1 MPNRLA
7 DETSPYLLQHA
18 ENPVD
23 WFPWGSDAFQAAQKD
38 DKPIFLSIGY
48 AACHWCHVMAHESF
62 EDVNTAAIM
71 NEYFI
76 NVKVDREERPD
87 VDTIYMDAVVN
98 MTGQGGWPMSVF
110 LTPDGKPF
118 YGGTYFPPDRRFNMP
133 SFGEILEYIQKE
145 WGSNSERLVSL
156 GENLTARISTKIDL
170 PESAD
175 ELNFQILDR
184 AAENLFRSFDWENG
198 GWGGAPKFPQSSAIE
213 YLLRRHN
220 RHQDKLALEMA
231 VLTLDRMARGGIY
244 DQAGGGFHR
253 YSVDAPWLTP
263 HFEKMLYDNALL
275 AQVYLHAWQET
286 NNPFFWHV
294 VEGILNFLLR
304 EMHHSSGGF
313 YASLDADSEGEEGKF
328 YLWTPVEIRKAI
340 QDPARAEMALDI
352 FGITEGGNFEGANI
366 LNLPEPLEA
375 VAERIGVPEQE
386 LLELLTE
393 INQDLLKARSNR
405 VRPATDDKVLT
416 SWNGLTLVALAE
428 AARVSGRAEYLS
440 AAQQLADFLLTR
452 LYVDGKLMRSWREG
466 KARHSAYLEDH
477 AALGE
482 GLLALYQVDF
492 NNRWYRAAV
501 KCAEEMIAHFSD
513 PAGGFFD
520 TRDDHE
526 KLISRPKSI
535 QDTPIP
541 SGNSLAASLLLKL
554 AALNGN
560 ENYAEIAQTAL
571 RIVVTTAERIPSS
584 FAAWLNALDF
594 ALGLQLQLALIGD
607 PADEKFQR
615 LLQVSNQLFL
625 PRLVRAGGQQHGEG
639 APALLSNREPLDGNP
654 TAFLCQGFACKL
666 PTTDPDQL
674 KKLIS
679 ESETPR
685 G

>member
-1 MPNRLA
+1 MPNRLT

-23 WFPWGSDAFQAAQKD
+23 WYPWGSEAFQAAQEE

-62 EDVNTAAIM
+62 EDANTAALM

-87 VDTIYMDAVVN
+87 VDSIYMDAVVTL
-98 MTGQGGWPMSVF
+98 TGQGGWPMSVF
-110 LTPDGKPF
+110 LTPEGKPF
-118 YGGTYFPPDRRFNMP
+118 YGGTYFPPERRYNIP
-133 SFGEILEYIQKE
+133 SFREILEHIHKE
-145 WGSNSERLVSL
+145 WQGNRERLVSL
-156 GENLTARISTKIDL
+156 GENLTERISTKIDL

-184 AAENLFRSFDWENG
+184 AAENLFRSFDWEHG

-213 YLLRRHN
+213 NLLRRHN
-220 RHQDKLALEMA
+220 RYQDKLALEMA
-231 VLTLDRMARGGIY
+231 ELTLERMARGGIY

-253 YSVDAPWLTP
+253 YSVDALWLTP

-286 NNPFFWHV
+286 NNPLFWNI
-294 VEGILNFLLR
+294 VEGILSFLLR
-304 EMHHSSGGF
+304 EMRHSDGGF

-328 YLWTPVEIRKAI
+328 YLWTPAEIRNVI
-340 QDPARAEMALDI
+340 QDPDRAEMTLDI
-352 FGITEGGNFEGANI
+352 FGVTEEGNYEGVNI
-366 LNLPEPLEA
+366 LNLPVKLEA
-375 VAERIGVPEQE
+375 VAERIGLPEGE
-386 LLELLTE
+386 LLEQLSKIKQTLLE
-393 INQDLLKARSNR
+393 ARSSR
-405 VRPATDDKVLT
+405 VRPATDDKILT
-416 SWNGLTLVALAE
+416 SWNGLTLTALAE
-428 AARVSGRAEYLS
+428 AARVSGRAEYLF

-466 KARHSAYLEDH
+466 KAQHSAYLEDH

-492 NNRWYRAAV
+492 NNRWFRASV
-501 KCAEEMIAHFSD
+501 KCAEEIMAHFSD
-513 PAGGFFD
+513 PEGGFFD

-526 KLISRPKSI
+526 QLISRPKSI

-541 SGNSLAASLLLKL
+541 SGNSMAVLLLLKL
-554 AALNGN
+554 AALNGDDP
-560 ENYAEIAQTAL
+560 YAETAITAL
-571 RIVVTTAERIPSS
+571 RAVVTSAERIPSS

-594 ALGLQLQLALIGD
+594 ALGPQLQLALIGD
-607 PADEKFQR
+607 RTDDKFQI
-615 LLQVSNQLFL
+615 LLGVSDQPFL
-625 PRLVRAGGQQHGEG
+625 PRLVRAGGEQHEEG
-639 APALLSNREPLDGNP
+639 APVLLSNREPLDDSP
-654 TAFLCQGFACKL
+654 TAFLCQGFTCKL
-666 PTTDPDQL
+666 PTTDPEQL
-674 KKLIS
+674 KKLIA
-679 ESETPR
+679 ESGAPR

>member
-7 DETSPYLLQHA
+7 DETSPYLLQHV

-23 WFPWGSDAFQAAQKD
+23 WFPWGSEAFQAAQKQ

-62 EDVNTAAIM
+62 EDVNTATLM

-87 VDTIYMDAVVN
+87 VDTIYMEAVVA

-110 LTPDGKPF
+110 LTPEGKPF
-118 YGGTYFPPDRRFNMP
+118 YGGTYFPPERRYNIP
-133 SFGEILEYIQKE
+133 SFREVLEHIHSE
-145 WGSNSERLVSL
+145 WQSNRQRLISL
-156 GENLTARISTKIDL
+156 GENLTDRISTKLDI

-175 ELNFQILDR
+175 ELNLQILDR
-184 AAENLFRSFDWENG
+184 AAENLLRAFDWENG
-198 GWGGAPKFPQSSAIE
+198 GWGGSPKFPQSSAIE
-213 YLLRRHN
+213 ILLRRHN
-220 RHQDKLALEMA
+220 RYQDKLAIEMA
-231 VLTLDRMARGGIY
+231 TLTLERMARGGIY

-253 YSVDAPWLTP
+253 YSTDALWLTP

-275 AQVYLHAWQET
+275 ARVYLHAWQET
-286 NNPFFWHV
+286 NIPFFWHV
-294 VEGILNFLLR
+294 VEGILGFLMR
-304 EMHHSSGGF
+304 EMRHSSGGF
-313 YASLDADSEGEEGKF
+313 YASLDADSEGEEGIF
-328 YLWTPVEIRKAI
+328 YLWTPAEIREAV
-340 QDPARAEMALDI
+340 QDPARAKLALDA
-352 FGITEGGNFEGANI
+352 FGVTEEGNFEGVNI
-366 LNLPEPLEA
+366 LYLPTKLEA
-375 VAERIGVPEQE
+375 VAERIGLPEQE
-386 LLELLTE
+386 LLEQLSKIKQE
-393 INQDLLKARSNR
+393 LLKARSNR
-405 VRPATDDKVLT
+405 ERPATDDKVLT
-416 SWNGLTLVALAE
+416 SWNGLTLAVLAE

-466 KARHSAYLEDH
+466 KAQHSAYLEDH

-482 GLLALYQVDF
+482 GMLALYQVDF
-492 NNRWYRAAV
+492 NNRWFRASV
-501 KCAEEMIAHFSD
+501 KCAEEILAHFSD

-541 SGNSLAASLLLKL
+541 SGNSLAVSLLLKL
-554 AALNGN
+554 AALNGD
-560 ENYAEIAQTAL
+560 EHYAENASTAL
-571 RIVVTTAERIPSS
+571 RNVVTTAERMPSS

-594 ALGLQLQLALIGD
+594 ALGPQLQLALIGEH
-607 PADEKFQR
+607 ADEKFQM
-615 LLQVSNQLFL
+615 LMQVSDQPYL
-625 PRLVRAGGQQHGEG
+625 PRMVRAGGQRHEEG
-639 APALLSNREPLDGNP
+639 APALLSNRDPLDGSP

-679 ESETPR
+679 ESGTPR

>member
-23 WFPWGSDAFQAAQKD
+23 WFPWGSDAFQAAQKG

-87 VDTIYMDAVVN
+87 VDAIYMDAVVT

-110 LTPDGKPF
+110 LTPAGKPF

-133 SFGEILEYIQKE
+133 SFREVLEHIQKE
-145 WGSNSERLVSL
+145 WGSNRERLVSL

-170 PESAD
+170 PESVD

-184 AAENLFRSFDWENG
+184 AAENLFRSFDWEHG

-213 YLLRRHN
+213 NLLRRHN

-231 VLTLDRMARGGIY
+231 VLTLERMARGGIY

-275 AQVYLHAWQET
+275 AQAYLHAWQET

-304 EMHHSSGGF
+304 EMHHSDGGYF
-313 YASLDADSEGEEGKF
+313 ASLDADSEGEEGKF

-340 QDPARAEMALDI
+340 QNPARAEMALDI
-352 FGITEGGNFEGANI
+352 FGVTEEGNFEGVNI

-375 VAERIGVPEQE
+375 VAERLGLPEQE
-386 LLELLTE
+386 LLEQLSE
-393 INQDLLKARSNR
+393 INQELLKARSSR
-405 VRPATDDKVLT
+405 VRPATDDKILT
-416 SWNGLTLVALAE
+416 SWNGLTLTALAE

-440 AAQQLADFLLTR
+440 AAQQLADFLLTN

-466 KARHSAYLEDH
+466 KAQHSAYLEDH

-492 NNRWYRAAV
+492 NNRWFRASV
-501 KCAEEMIAHFSD
+501 ECAKEILAHFSD
-513 PAGGFFD
+513 SAGGFFD

-554 AALNGN
+554 AALNGD
-560 ENYAEIAQTAL
+560 ENYAAIAHTAL
-571 RIVVTTAERIPSS
+571 RNVVTTAERIPSS

-594 ALGLQLQLALIGD
+594 ALGPQLQLALIGD

-615 LLQVSNQLFL
+615 LMQVSDQSFL
-625 PRLVRAGGQQHGEG
+625 PRLVRAGGQQHEEG
-639 APALLSNREPLDGNP
+639 APTLLSNREPLDGNP

-666 PTTDPDQL
+666 PTTDPELL
-674 KKLIS
+674 KRLIS
-679 ESETPR
+679 ESGTPR

>member
-18 ENPVD
+18 ENPVE
-23 WFPWGSDAFQAAQKD
+23 WYPWGSDAFRAAQEQ

-62 EDVNTAAIM
+62 EDDKTAALM

-87 VDTIYMDAVVN
+87 VDTIYMDAVVA

-110 LTPDGKPF
+110 LTPEGKPF
-118 YGGTYFPPDRRFNMP
+118 YGGTYFPPQRRFNLP
-133 SFGEILEYIQKE
+133 SFGEVLEHIHTE
-145 WGSNSERLVSL
+145 WQNNREHLVSL
-156 GENLTARISTKIDL
+156 GENLTDRISIKPDL

-175 ELNFQILDR
+175 ELNLEILDR
-184 AAENLFRSFDWENG
+184 AAENLFRSFDWEHG

-213 YLLRRHN
+213 NLLRRHN
-220 RHQDKLALEMA
+220 RYQDKLALEMA
-231 VLTLDRMARGGIY
+231 TLTLDHMARGGIY
-244 DQAGGGFHR
+244 DQVGGGFHR
-253 YSVDAPWLTP
+253 YSVDAVWLTP

-275 AQVYLHAWQET
+275 ARVYLHAWQET
-286 NNPFFWHV
+286 SNPYFWHV
-294 VEGILNFLLR
+294 VEGTLGFLMR
-304 EMHHSSGGF
+304 EMRHPNGGF

-328 YLWTPVEIRKAI
+328 YVWTPAEIRNAI
-340 QDPARAEMALDI
+340 QDPALAEMALDI
-352 FGITEGGNFEGANI
+352 FGVTEKGNFESANI
-366 LNLPEPLEA
+366 PNLPEKLETL
-375 VAERIGVPEQE
+375 VERTGLPEQE
-386 LLELLTE
+386 LLEKLSK
-393 INQDLLKARSNR
+393 INQELLEARSDR
-405 VRPATDDKVLT
+405 VRPATDDKILT

-428 AARVSGRAEYLS
+428 AARVSGRAEFLS

-466 KARHSAYLEDH
+466 KAQHSAYLEDH

-482 GLLALYQVDF
+482 GMLALYQVDF
-492 NNRWYRAAV
+492 NNRWFKASV
-501 KCAEEMIAHFSD
+501 KCAEEILAHFND
-513 PAGGFFD
+513 PIGGFFD

-526 KLISRPKSI
+526 QLISRPKSI

-541 SGNSLAASLLLKL
+541 SGNSLAVSLLLKL
-554 AALNGN
+554 AALNGD
-560 ENYAEIAQTAL
+560 ERYTEAASTAL
-571 RIVVTTAERIPSS
+571 QNVVTTAERIPSS

-594 ALGLQLQLALIGD
+594 ALGPQLQLALMGD
-607 PADEKFQR
+607 PADEKFQM
-615 LLQVSNQLFL
+615 LMQVSDQPFL
-625 PRLVRAGGQQHGEG
+625 PRMVRAGGLKHDEG
-639 APALLSNREPLDGNP
+639 APALLSNREPLDGSP

-666 PTTDPDQL
+666 PTTDPEQL

-679 ESETPR
+679 ESGTPR